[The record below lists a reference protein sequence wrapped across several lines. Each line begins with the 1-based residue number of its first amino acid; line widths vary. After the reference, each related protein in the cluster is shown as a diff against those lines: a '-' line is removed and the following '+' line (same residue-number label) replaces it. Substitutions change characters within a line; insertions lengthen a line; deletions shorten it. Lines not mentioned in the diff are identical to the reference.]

1 MYYYITPSD
10 KDLIHYG
17 ILGMKWG
24 VRRYQNPDGSL
35 TEKGIKR
42 YGTNEKRTLKQFNNL
57 YKDTKRKDRI
67 NMLREGDKSKNI
79 ELLKKHRV
87 ETTLSNLLTGG
98 AVLASIPTTIP
109 ALSYMPT
116 IVGPM
121 LAIELVSATIT
132 NLKNLVDINDV
143 NKYIKILESE
153 VKEEQ
158 ERRAM

>member
-10 KDLIHYG
+10 KDLVHYG
-17 ILGMKWG
+17 VLGMKWG

-42 YGTNEKRTLKQFNNL
+42 YGTNEKRSLIQFDKL

-79 ELLKKHRV
+79 KLLKKRRV
-87 ETTLSNLLTGG
+87 ENAFSNILMGG
-98 AVLASIPTTIP
+98 SVLASIPTTAA
-109 ALSYMPT
+109 ALPYLPMV
-116 IVGPM
+116 VGPM
-121 LAIELVSATIT
+121 LAVELGSATIL
-132 NLKNLVDINDV
+132 NLRNLVDINDI
-143 NKYIKILESE
+143 NKYIKTLETE
-153 VKEEQ
+153 IKDEQ